1 MLLKFMEQQQNVFE
15 TYWNNSISAFE
26 KIRNMGDLSNSN
38 IFKQRI
44 TLWKK
49 YGIIIIWKM

>member
-1 MLLKFMEQQQNVFE
+1 MEVMEQQQNVFE

-49 YGIIIIWKM
+49 YEIIIIWKM